1 MKQLSYKML
10 VTVQADET
18 QEPETFLQEKSIICS
33 DENLEESLA
42 MARAESYNG
51 EVSVE
56 DAPSTPDSYIP
67 TPEQSAVLMMRS
79 VFAEQSADMD
89 DDTII
94 RYSGLADEWQ
104 PGDHKNGD
112 IYNADSQT
120 WECYQPYN
128 NDVYPDVKPG
138 NPAWFTFNRPLHGKS
153 PETARPF
160 VPVQGSHDMYRAG
173 EYAVFTDG
181 KKYRCKSDTAYSPA
195 DYPDAWEVYRQE

>member
-1 MKQLSYKML
+1 MKKISYNFL
-10 VTVQADET
+10 PEDSGQIT
-18 QEPETFLQEKSIICS
+18 QEKQIVCNDDVFE
-33 DENLEESLA
+33 ENLA
-42 MARAESYNG
+42 AAKAESYNG
-51 EVSVE
+51 LVSVE
-56 DAPSTPDSYIP
+56 DMPDENVGYIP

-112 IYNADSQT
+112 IYNVDSQT
-120 WECYQPYN
+120 WECYQSYN

-138 NPAWFTFNRPLHGKS
+138 NPSWFTFNRPLHGKS

-160 VPVQGSHDMYRAG
+160 VPVQGAHDMYRSGA
-173 EYAVFTDG
+173 YAVYDG
-181 KKYRCKSDTAYSPA
+181 KTYHCKSDTAYSPA